1 MKKLLFQIFAAFL
14 LPLSLQA
21 QGNDVQRLFSRFKN
35 VASFDHTY
43 PREKVYLHLD
53 NNAYFEGETLWF
65 KAYVVRASSLQPA
78 RLSRVLYVDLL
89 NSAGSLMERKLL
101 RIDSLGQANGQF
113 SLDLPVRSGFYEIR
127 AFTREMLNWGA
138 QSCFSRVV
146 PVFERKKEG
155 GAEAADLIRPE
166 SESDLPPGHP
176 RKFNFS
182 TAEGFEVSFYPES
195 GRRAAGLDQ
204 RVAFRITDQ
213 RGNPLTGDTLNV
225 YADDGSVVATAISLH
240 EGMGS
245 FQIPATFSGTGY
257 ACVGS
262 GVAAKKF
269 PLPQPDPA
277 VKYTLTAQPETDGV
291 GLTIGGSDAGGGLL
305 GLSITC
311 RGAACYLDTLT
322 VGRGVVETFIP
333 ATSLHDGVNRID
345 LFDTNGQS
353 LCSRL
358 VWKNPSTR
366 QLSLS
371 VRQNA
376 AEYAPFSPV
385 ALDMRLN
392 DGAGKGVGGTTFSLA
407 VREAGGELVR
417 PDSTTDALTDLLLS
431 SELRGYVASPE
442 YYFQKNDAYHR
453 LMLDLLLMVQGW
465 SASDFPTM
473 CGRDSFQLKYPIE
486 DRLTISGRVIR
497 DNSKSQPYPGLAL
510 RLRMFSKTDGGLSAD
525 AVTGADGR
533 FAFASNVDFEGD
545 WIAQFSTR
553 DADNGRRKWSRILL
567 DRTIESQPRSFAPQ
581 ELSPL
586 PPLPMSAAQAKPQTF
601 EWQDTIPQTLSTTLS
616 EAVVTGRGQYRGF
629 TGDRFSYN
637 GGEKG
642 GMKNADF
649 YYNVGREVEK
659 VKDEGGYPGTIWEFL
674 PKLNSKLSTKTLEEA
689 MESRDAP
696 EISAG
701 VKPGITNLTKT
712 NGGDTTDVGL
722 SYLIYYGANRAV
734 CFIDNQIAIP
744 YEGLMAD
751 EVKSVLIMTKRE
763 NWLKYVPA
771 SAYTELAGSNIDFAV
786 FIYTRPDMYLF
797 ATKRGFEKRVISGY
811 SLPASFYNPD
821 YRRADKPDASDV
833 RRTLY
838 WNPSVRTDA
847 EGRASAVFFSNSLKG
862 QKIIVNA
869 RGITA
874 DGRVVSYGY

>member
-1 MKKLLFQIFAAFL
+1 MKKLLFHLLLAFV
-14 LPLSLQA
+14 LPLSVQA
-21 QGNDVQRLFSRFKN
+21 QADGVQALFSRFKS
-35 VASFDHTY
+35 VAAFDHTY

-89 NSAGSLMERKLL
+89 NAAGSLMERKLL
-101 RIDSLGQANGQF
+101 RIDSLGQANGEF
-113 SLDLPVRSGFYEIR
+113 SLDLPVRSGFYEMR
-127 AFTREMLNWGA
+127 AFTREMLNWGTEA
-138 QSCFSRVV
+138 CFSRVV

-155 GAEAADLIRPE
+155 SSDAADLTRPE
-166 SESDLPPGHP
+166 SERDLPPGHP
-176 RKFNFS
+176 RPFNFS
-182 TAEGFEVSFYPES
+182 REDGADVSFYPEG

-204 RVAFRITDQ
+204 RIAFRIADH

-225 YADDGSVVATAISLH
+225 YADDGTIVATAISLH

-245 FQIPATFSGTGY
+245 FQLPADFTGTGY
-257 ACVGS
+257 ASVGS
-262 GVAAKKF
+262 GKELKKF
-269 PLPQPDPA
+269 PLPQPDPSA
-277 VKYTLTAQPETDGV
+277 KYTLAAQPEADGV
-291 GLTIGGSDAGGGLL
+291 ALTVSGSDTNGGLL

-333 ATSLHDGVNRID
+333 STSLHDGVNRID
-345 LFDTNGQS
+345 LFDATGQS

-358 VWKNPSTR
+358 VWKNPTAR
-366 QLSLS
+366 KLTLS
-371 VRQNA
+371 VKQNA
-376 AEYAPFSPV
+376 AEYAPFSPI
-385 ALDMRLN
+385 ALDMQLN
-392 DGAGKGVGGTTFSLA
+392 NGAGKGVGGTTFSLS
-407 VREAGGELVR
+407 VREASGELVR

-442 YYFQKNDAYHR
+442 FYFQKNDAYHR

-465 SASDFPTM
+465 SASGFPTM
-473 CGRDSFQLKYPIE
+473 CGRDSFRLNYPIE

-497 DNSKSQPYPGLAL
+497 DNSKNQPYPNLAL

-525 AVTGADGR
+525 AVTGEDGR

-545 WIAQFSTR
+545 WLAQFSTR

-567 DRTIESQPRSFAPQ
+567 DRTIESRPRSFAPQ
-581 ELSPL
+581 ELSPQ
-586 PPLPMSAAQAKPQTF
+586 PPLPLSENKIQPQTF
-601 EWQDTIPQTLSTTLS
+601 AWRDTIPQTLSTTLS
-616 EAVVTGRGQYRGF
+616 EAVVTGRGKYRGF
-629 TGDRFSYN
+629 TGSRFSYN

-642 GMKNADF
+642 GMRNADF
-649 YYNVGREVEK
+649 YYNVEREVER
-659 VKDEGGYPGTIWEFL
+659 VKNEGGYPGSIWEFL
-674 PKLNSKLSTKTLEEA
+674 PTLNSKLSSKTLEQA
-689 MESRDAP
+689 MQLRDAP
-696 EISAG
+696 ELSAG
-701 VKPGITNLTKT
+701 IKPGIQP
-712 NGGDTTDVGL
+712 GSASGASDTADVGV
-722 SYLIYYGANRAV
+722 SYLLYYGANRAV
-734 CFIDNQIAIP
+734 CFIDNQLAIP

-751 EVKSVLIMTKRE
+751 EVKSVLVMTKRE

-771 SAYTELAGSNIDFAV
+771 SAYAELSGSNVDFAV
-786 FIYTRPDMYLF
+786 FIYTRPDLYLF

-811 SLPASFYNPD
+811 SMPAAFYSPD
-821 YRRADKPDASDV
+821 YRRADMPDAADV

-838 WNPSVRTDA
+838 WNPSVRTDSA
-847 EGRASAVFFSNSLKG
+847 GHASAVFFSNSLRG